1 MLGDDLSAG
10 SVENEVNVDDVQD
23 LAESGGADIVA
34 VCSSLNSLDLGGF
47 LGDLGDSIVDS
58 LKELFKFLLL
68 GNVGAGLGSLLNSFF
83 QAFKICGLDVVSVEN
98 DGLLGFD
105 GLDRSESLD
114 VVLSAGGNLHESL
127 GLFGSKSSDS
137 LLSLVVLLEA
147 LGATLGLAV
156 LEADGD
162 LLFGLLLL
170 LLLTLDGS
178 LEALVLSDSKSF
190 LSSAEASESIFLSL
204 DSLGILIRTGLL
216 GLDGDLE
223 LLDFDGESLSGVGS
237 SDGSSAFADLSVL
250 LADTLGELGFK
261 RADGAGL
268 HALFK
273 LDSDLSKVFE
283 SSLEA
288 LFLFGHLSG
297 GLETAANND
306 SGLFLW
312 FHRAVDCR
320 GEGYAGDGEQPDNDG

>member
-34 VCSSLNSLDLGGF
+34 VRCSLNSLDLDGF
-47 LGDLGDSIVDS
+47 MGDLGDSIVDS

-127 GLFGSKSSDS
+127 GLFDSKSSDS

-156 LEADGD
+156 LEADRD

-288 LFLFGHLSG
+288 LFLFGHLTG
-297 GLETAANND
+297 GLETAANSD

-312 FHRAVDCR
+312 FHLAVDCR
-320 GEGYAGDGEQPDNDG
+320 GKGYAGDS